1 MATNA
6 LVKANPFILE
16 HNLGLGAKMKG
27 STGMPKDLG
36 TV

>member
-6 LVKANPFILE
+6 LVKANTFITE
-16 HNLGLGAKMKG
+16 HNLGLRVKTKG

-36 TV
+36 TA